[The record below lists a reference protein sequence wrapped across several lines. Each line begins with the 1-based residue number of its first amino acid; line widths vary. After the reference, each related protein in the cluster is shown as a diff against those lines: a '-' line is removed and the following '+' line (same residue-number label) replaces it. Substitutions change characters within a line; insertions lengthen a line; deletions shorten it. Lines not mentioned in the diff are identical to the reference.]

1 MSDLL
6 PQTPYETLRFVVW
19 TIGLPIIVFLVV
31 RLIRQVRAIR
41 TLDAQLREEERQNA
55 ANPYYQMSRLY
66 EAEKLLETAR
76 PKRKKPEDDD

>member
-19 TIGLPIIVFLVV
+19 TIGLPIIVFLIV

-66 EAEKLLETAR
+66 EAEKLLENAR
-76 PKRKKPEDDD
+76 PHKAKPEDD

>member
-1 MSDLL
+1 MSHLL

-19 TIGLPIIVFLVV
+19 TIGLPIIVYLIV

-41 TLDAQLREEERQNA
+41 ALDAELREEERRNA

-66 EAEKLLETAR
+66 EAEKLVEKNR
-76 PKRKKPEDDD
+76 PQRRKPDDT